1 MEDIM
6 DENKEEV
13 KQETTN
19 TNTPPAE
26 GEKTEQNIPYSRF
39 QEVVKK
45 KNEAEAK
52 LAELL
57 KEKEENEKKTLEE
70 QKKFEELYKKASDE
84 LEQVKKAYEE
94 ESLKSKLFI
103 SSTKYGIIDPDAA
116 YKLIDRSKLVIVNGE
131 VTNLDEVL
139 QDLIKEKPYLVAKEP
154 NYPISGIPPR
164 TGELTPEA
172 IEKMSQAEYEE
183 YRKKHK

>member
-1 MEDIM
+1 M
-6 DENKEEV
+6 DENKE
-13 KQETTN
+13 KQEEQKRETN
-19 TNTPPAE
+19 TTPAE
-26 GEKTEQNIPYSRF
+26 GEKTEQSIPYTRF

-57 KEKEENEKKTLEE
+57 KEKEENEKKTLED
-70 QKKFEELYKKASDE
+70 QKKFEELYKKASEE
-84 LEQVKKAYEE
+84 LEQVKKSYEE

-103 SSTKYGIIDPDAA
+103 ASTKFNTIDPDAA